1 MVAHVDLPRAYPAST
16 VRNALNYHLR
26 PHPVAVLEARLVPND
41 LHARFSALARHY
53 RYRIVNRRAPLAL
66 EVGRAWLVPQALDA
80 ERMYEAGR
88 ALVGRH
94 DFSSF
99 RAAEC
104 QAASPVKTLDR
115 LVVERRQDEVMV
127 AVSARSFLH
136 HQVRNIVGTLAL
148 VGKGDWPVG
157 RVAEALAAQDR
168 AAAGPT
174 APAAGLYLTGVDYP
188 GFTSRR
194 DAAPGG

>member
-1 MVAHVDLPRAYPAST
+1 MH
-16 VRNALNYHLR
+16 
-26 PHPVAVLEARLVPND
+26 
-41 LHARFSALARHY
+41 
-53 RYRIVNRRAPLAL
+53 
-66 EVGRAWLVPQALDA
+66 
-80 ERMYEAGR
+80 EAGQT
-88 ALVGRH
+88 LVGRH

-115 LVVERRQDEVMV
+115 LLVERWQDEVVV

-148 VGKGDWPVG
+148 VGKGDWPIG

-194 DAAPGG
+194 GAAPAG